1 MSHQHD
7 DDARVVVSSN
17 GIVVLVVST
26 VSTYV
31 LKICQSP
38 CHRYAIFIH
47 YYWYTRW
54 LLLNLFM
61 TLMVNSIVTS
71 WMVLKRSL
79 PIMPEQPQATRMQ
92 PSGVRVPVPQSGV
105 TTPVSE
111 SRRNAPPTA
120 DRSHPT
126 RILLHPRLGYRL
138 LHTRLAYRLLQTG
151 LRYWLLYTRLE

>member
-17 GIVVLVVST
+17 DIVVLVVST

-71 WMVLKRSL
+71 WMRSL
-79 PIMPEQPQATRMQ
+79 PIIPEQPQATRMQ

-111 SRRNAPPTA
+111 SRRNAPQKA
-120 DRSHPT
+120 ALSHPT
-126 RILLHPRLGYRL
+126 RILLHTRLG
-138 LHTRLAYRLLQTG
+138 YRLLQTG
-151 LRYWLLYTRLE
+151 LRYWLLYTRLEYRHYVHVSHII